1 MRMAPI
7 LTQLALDLISGNNR
21 LLKYMS
27 LPTISRVV
35 NIVAIPIY
43 IIEAL
48 NWLYRY
54 TSNKAR
60 KILETTLRIDEMSN
74 LLVITYTAE
83 KIEPIRLMHKFRNTI
98 RKSIFTSYT
107 NLIGMSIQSSRLY
120 ISIRAGAKIINT
132 KAISPYN
139 TDEKYRIAPL
149 KFF

>member
-74 LLVITYTAE
+74 LLVITYTA
-83 KIEPIRLMHKFRNTI
+83 
-98 RKSIFTSYT
+98 
-107 NLIGMSIQSSRLY
+107 
-120 ISIRAGAKIINT
+120 
-132 KAISPYN
+132 
-139 TDEKYRIAPL
+139 
-149 KFF
+149 